1 MCCKRNY
8 KSSLNIN
15 VDSSNYLDFI
25 ISRRIENYKYLLIE
39 SRLLYHKLKRAYLY
53 TYFKF
58 IVYKLSNT
66 MI

>member
-25 ISRRIENYKYLLIE
+25 ISRRIENYNIKIL
-39 SRLLYHKLKRAYLY
+39 
-53 TYFKF
+53 TD
-58 IVYKLSNT
+58 
-66 MI
+66 